1 MSGNSK
7 GFTVVEALLA
17 VALLGIVLTGVL
29 PGFLTFL
36 DSNTFSESASDA
48 VAAGQVMLERLRLQD
63 PSALPTSGKT
73 SPEVVLVGNREYE
86 VTNTYCLV
94 SSYCGTDSR
103 HVRVEVNY
111 GGDTLFVVESVFT
124 RLQ

>member
-1 MSGNSK
+1 MNGNSR

-17 VALLGIVLTGVL
+17 VALLGIVLTGIL
-29 PGFLTFL
+29 PGLLTFL
-36 DSNTFSESASDA
+36 DANTFSESASDA

-63 PSALPTSGKT
+63 PSVLPSSGTT
-73 SPEVVLVGNREYE
+73 SPEIVLVGNREYE
-86 VTNTYCLV
+86 VVNSYCLI